1 MIGSKTTSAFCNQ
14 CVQTIKE
21 TLILPNSLKDT
32 CEEFD
37 PCLMTMDVVEQH
49 IPRLIIDILEFR
61 GDDQTFS
68 TMISE

>member
-1 MIGSKTTSAFCNQ
+1 
-14 CVQTIKE
+14 
-21 TLILPNSLKDT
+21 
-32 CEEFD
+32 
-37 PCLMTMDVVEQH
+37 MDVVEQH